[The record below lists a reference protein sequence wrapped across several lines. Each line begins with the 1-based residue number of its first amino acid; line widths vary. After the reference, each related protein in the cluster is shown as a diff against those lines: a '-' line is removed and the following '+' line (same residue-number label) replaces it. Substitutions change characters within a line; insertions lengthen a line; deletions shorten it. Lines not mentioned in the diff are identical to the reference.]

1 MKVTCKT
8 VAGLSVEL
16 QITGAATVNAL
27 KTQIQAE
34 NAFAVAPAK
43 QCLYFAGTKMKG
55 GQTLAQYGVWS
66 GSTVHLVLRARGGPS
81 GSPEASASFGNPML
95 VSSED
100 EDNVVEAADQLAE
113 RAEQLE
119 KHNAGAEEADG
130 IVEDEATNLA
140 ADLAGDQEAEVP
152 SASAEGSEEL
162 PAGGCA
168 LLEGTGTLEGV
179 LYVCESSQSLPF
191 SFTYVRSASM
201 VVAGAAIYTNP
212 H

>member
-1 MKVTCKT
+1 M
-8 VAGLSVEL
+8 G
-16 QITGAATVNAL
+16 ITGDCDTVDDIKAVCKKAEILPARHRLVFAGRAL
-27 KTQIQAE
+27 KDG
-34 NAFAVAPAK
+34 K
-43 QCLYFAGTKMKG
+43 L
-55 GQTLAQYGVWS
+55 LADYNICK
-66 GSTVHLVLRARGGPS
+66 GSTVHVLPRLRGG
-81 GSPEASASFGNPML
+81 GVHDNINVANPML
-95 VSSED
+95 DDAED

-119 KHNAGAEEADG
+119 KQNARAEEADG

-179 LYVCESSQSLPF
+179 LYVCESSHSLPF
-191 SFTYVRSASM
+191 SFT
-201 VVAGAAIYTNP
+201 
-212 H
+212 